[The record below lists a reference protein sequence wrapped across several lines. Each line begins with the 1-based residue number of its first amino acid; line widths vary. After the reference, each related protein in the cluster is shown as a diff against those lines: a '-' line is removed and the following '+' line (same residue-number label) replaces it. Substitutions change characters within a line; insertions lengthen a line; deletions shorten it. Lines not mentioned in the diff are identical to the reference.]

1 MCGTLEI
8 VSSQS
13 TLNTVV
19 EISETASKEIEIKE
33 GRGTIIFT
41 RRTSPYSLFRA
52 DNSRDRHEALIR
64 VVSPPETLSRVCSRT
79 RLATVIIKDYEATE
93 FSVNASLGGAIFL
106 KNVRSETL
114 RYEAQSGACTIHA
127 EAIETENLVGN
138 AYLSAHVL
146 LSGKAENHR
155 LFVTHRAVVDARQL
169 DTQHAIVT
177 SSHSSRVHLARVHSL
192 KALARQRARLFLSQI
207 DTIDADSVTQG
218 HFVY

>member
-8 VSSQS
+8 VSSQ
-13 TLNTVV
+13 TNQHTVV
-19 EISETASKEIEIKE
+19 EISETASREIEIKE
-33 GRGTIIFT
+33 GRGTIIFS

-52 DNSRDRHEALIR
+52 DSAGDRHEALIR
-64 VVSPPETLSRVCSRT
+64 VLAPPDTLRRVCSRT
-79 RLATVIIKDYEATE
+79 RLATVTINDYAATE
-93 FSVNASLGGAIFL
+93 FTVNASLGGAIFI

-127 EAIETENLVGN
+127 EAIETRNLVGN

-155 LFVTHRAVVDARQL
+155 LVVTHRAVVDARQI

-177 SSHSSRVHLARVHSL
+177 SSHSSRVHFGRVHSL
-192 KALARQRARLFLSQI
+192 KALARQRARLFLNQI
-207 DTIDADSVTQG
+207 DTIDADGVTQG